1 MNGLRLLR
9 EFIDFK
15 DIKIV
20 TEDSKGHGCANSKN
34 YRIEGPFLQAEA
46 ENKNKRRYSKEL
58 LIREV
63 KRFNEEKIQNNRA
76 LGELDHPPT
85 PQINLDRVSH
95 KIDSLTMDGLL
106 GMGSASLLDTPMGKI
121 AKTLIQAGIVLGV
134 STRGVGTIDEKSGY
148 VNEDFQLITVDIVS
162 DPSAPKAFVEGIMEN
177 KEWILEGSQYVERAI
192 ERMEDKLS
200 ANGSEVAYDAM
211 ISFLDEIGNKI

>member
-1 MNGLRLLR
+1 MKLLR

-15 DIKIV
+15 DIKVI
-20 TEDSKGHGCANSKN
+20 TEEAKGHGCSNSKN

-46 ENKNKRRYSKEL
+46 ENKKKRRYSKEL
-58 LIREV
+58 LHREV

-95 KIDSLTMDGLL
+95 KIDSLVMENLL

-134 STRGVGTIDEKSGY
+134 STRGVGTIDEKSGF
-148 VNEDFQLITVDIVS
+148 VNDDFQLITVDIVS

-177 KEWILEGSQYVERAI
+177 KEWILEGSQFVERAI
-192 ERMEDKLS
+192 EKMEKKLDD
-200 ANGSEVAYDAM
+200 NGSKVAYDAM
-211 ISFLDEIGNKI
+211 ITFLDEIRNKM